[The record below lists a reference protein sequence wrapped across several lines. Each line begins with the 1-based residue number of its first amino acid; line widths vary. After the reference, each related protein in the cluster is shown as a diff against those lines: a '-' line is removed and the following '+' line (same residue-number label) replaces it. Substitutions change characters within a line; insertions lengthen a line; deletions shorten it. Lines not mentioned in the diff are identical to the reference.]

1 MKARILG
8 NIQEITEVAHV
19 DEIKFD
25 GLYALAGSARP
36 VFAARV
42 TPYGVEQIEEQHPNA
57 WFFVNE
63 DGVPFYAMETGEFVH
78 EVVY

>member
-25 GLYALAGSARP
+25 GLYALAGSTRP

-42 TPYGVEQIEEQHPNA
+42 TPYS
-57 WFFVNE
+57 
-63 DGVPFYAMETGEFVH
+63 
-78 EVVY
+78 